1 MNPVSIIIVLLIIAY
16 CAFVIYKTGAEE
28 ETRRMWRQL
37 CRLLRMQQF
46 SGEGFISQEK
56 RKVISNGKFNRFYV
70 LCICN
75 LYWIISYRGDRIPAL

>member
-1 MNPVSIIIVLLIIAY
+1 MNPVSIIILLLIIAY
-16 CAFVIYKTGAEE
+16 CAFVIYK
-28 ETRRMWRQL
+28 QVQKKKL